1 MNKSDLENRW
11 LNNQN
16 ILLMSFAMV
25 AFSLLVTLGVEL
37 LANQLF
43 RLG

>member
-1 MNKSDLENRW
+1 MNKSGFENHW
-11 LNNQN
+11 LNSQH
-16 ILLMSFAMV
+16 IMLISLAMV

>member
-1 MNKSDLENRW
+1 MLISL
-11 LNNQN
+11 
-16 ILLMSFAMV
+16 AMV